1 MIKIYIYNKI
11 EGDDYNIILQ
21 KGEKDFEELDIDIL
35 NDTGTT
41 VTYTVESRQNVSD
54 INSMFIADYDN
65 KYTSIVLRNM

>member
-1 MIKIYIYNKI
+1 MI
-11 EGDDYNIILQ
+11 IILQ